1 MQFIF
6 PAIALIGL
14 ALAITAALKKS
25 PFFNF
30 IGILVA
36 IYGVLKSMSL
46 VMPPLPGQVVLMYMI
61 MSFLAFLIYFSIH
74 DETLKAFLEPMRAVL
89 ADDEKKIL
97 RVIIVYLA
105 IPLLAAF
112 FSYVTVKPAFQPPI
126 SGRITHPEPPSEI
139 DFKGNTMKILGLE
152 NPLRKDTAKL
162 ANYIMEGKE
171 IYYKNCFFCHGDAL
185 DGKGHFAQAFIPP
198 PPPFTSIDTIAQLPE
213 SYVFWRVAKGW
224 RGLPAGAHPWDS
236 AMPSFEDFLE
246 GDDIWKV
253 ILFIYDASG
262 NKPRTW

>member
-112 FSYVTVKPAFQPPI
+112 FSYVTVKPAF
-126 SGRITHPEPPSEI
+126 
-139 DFKGNTMKILGLE
+139 
-152 NPLRKDTAKL
+152 
-162 ANYIMEGKE
+162 
-171 IYYKNCFFCHGDAL
+171 
-185 DGKGHFAQAFIPP
+185 
-198 PPPFTSIDTIAQLPE
+198 
-213 SYVFWRVAKGW
+213 
-224 RGLPAGAHPWDS
+224 
-236 AMPSFEDFLE
+236 
-246 GDDIWKV
+246 
-253 ILFIYDASG
+253 
-262 NKPRTW
+262 